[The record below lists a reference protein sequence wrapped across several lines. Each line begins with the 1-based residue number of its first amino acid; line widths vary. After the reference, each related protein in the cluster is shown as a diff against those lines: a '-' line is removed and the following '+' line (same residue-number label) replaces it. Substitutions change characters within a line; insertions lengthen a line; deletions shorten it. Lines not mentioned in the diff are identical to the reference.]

1 MEILTLLKAN
11 IRRKKETFIS
21 ILLLT
26 AIVTAMTTS
35 IISVRDNYQ
44 TATQNA
50 FEKSDSGD
58 IVALITTNNLTDK
71 LKENIENST
80 LVERVNYY
88 ESIVAHR
95 IEGRGQEYTDTQF
108 LTKMRDEVKL
118 FNEDLSG
125 FEDEIPELQKGEVY
139 LPLGFKALLDCNVGD
154 TLTIH
159 FYSDQPKE
167 FILKGFV
174 QEPSMGAMSIGWKQ
188 VFISDEDYDQLYETY
203 IPFES
208 EDTPVSMTI
217 LDIHEAS
224 NAALSP
230 TKFHRDLNL
239 ETKFADLS
247 YGALN
252 KDQSIRYSTLMPE
265 IILDIVLA
273 FVLFLF
279 MVVLIIM
286 SHSIATEIEIDY
298 VTLGILKS
306 QGFTKNKIKRL
317 FLFQYLL
324 TQVIGIIAGVIVSV
338 PIEQTISNV
347 FQLVTA
353 VLPYHG
359 ISIWKCFMITV
370 AILLISTILIVIKT
384 QKIARISP
392 IRAISGGREEI
403 YFDSRFNAPIIKRVL
418 LPSLSLRQFTS
429 GKMRYI
435 GTIFITALLVFSM
448 IAVNL
453 IGNLLTS
460 NKALKA
466 MGLNL
471 PDVGIYFESDEF
483 IVDWEE
489 IDKTVESY
497 SAVTGK
503 NSETHIYAGLNGE
516 TLDCQANEYPEY
528 ITTLKGRAPIY
539 DNEIVITEMVGELLE
554 IGMGDEVTVSYGE
567 QENLYIVSGVFQS
580 TRDAGMS
587 FAMSY
592 KGAERIG
599 VNTYS
604 SRYYILEDTS
614 KIHDIADKLKKQYG
628 EDAKIML
635 YNEEDNGMM
644 EQLDLIV
651 SALKAIIYSFSLLF
665 ALIVVGMVC
674 TRTFTQERTDI
685 GIFKAIG
692 FTSHK
697 LRLNFAVRF
706 MIIAAVGSVLG
717 IVMSIFLSAK
727 MLGAIFSLMGISYIV
742 LDFTLTA
749 IFIPVLTIC
758 FSFAVFAYLASRK
771 VKKVAIR
778 ELVVE

>member
-11 IRRKKETFIS
+11 IRRKKGTFIS

-44 TATQNA
+44 TATENA
-50 FEKSDSGD
+50 FEESDSGD
-58 IVALITTNNLTDK
+58 IVALILTNNLTDK
-71 LKENIENST
+71 LKENIKNSN

-88 ESIVAHR
+88 ESITAHR

-108 LTKMRDEVKL
+108 LTKMRDGIKL

-125 FEDEIPELQKGEVY
+125 FEDVIPKLQSGEVY

-154 TLTIH
+154 TLTVH
-159 FYSDQPKE
+159 FYSEQTEE

-174 QEPSMGAMSIGWKQ
+174 QEPSMGAMQIGWKQ
-188 VFISDEDYDQLYETY
+188 VFISDEDYNQLYEIY

-217 LDIHEAS
+217 LDIHQSS
-224 NAALSP
+224 NSELSP
-230 TKFHRDLNL
+230 AKFHRELNL

-247 YGALN
+247 YGVLN
-252 KDQSIRYSTLMPE
+252 KNQSIRYSTLMPE

-273 FVLFLF
+273 FVVFLF
-279 MVVLIIM
+279 MVVLIVM

-324 TQVIGIIAGVIVSV
+324 TQAVGIIAGVIISV

-370 AILLISTILIVIKT
+370 AILLISAILIVIKT

-403 YFDSRFNAPIIKRVL
+403 YFDSRFNAPIIKKAL

-429 GKMRYI
+429 AKMRYI

-460 NKALKA
+460 NKTLNV
-466 MGLNL
+466 MGLEL
-471 PDVGIYFESDEF
+471 PDIGIYFESDN
-483 IVDWEE
+483 IKVDWAET
-489 IDKTVESY
+489 DKIVESY
-497 SAVTGK
+497 SAIMKK
-503 NSETHIYAGLNGE
+503 NSETSIYASLDGE
-516 TLDCQANEYPEY
+516 TLCCKAYEYPEY
-528 ITTLKGRAPIY
+528 IDTLKGRAPIY
-539 DNEIVITEMVGELLE
+539 DNEVVITEMVGELLE
-554 IGMGDEVTVSYGE
+554 IGIGDEVTVSYGE
-567 QENLYIVSGVFQS
+567 QENLCIVSGIFQS
-580 TRDAGMS
+580 TQDAGMS
-587 FAMSY
+587 FAMGY
-592 KGAERIG
+592 KGAEKIG
-599 VNTYS
+599 ITTYL
-604 SRYYILEDTS
+604 SRYYLLEDTS
-614 KIHDIADKLKKQYG
+614 KIHDIADKLKEQYG

-635 YNEEDNGMM
+635 YEEVDVVL
-644 EQLDLIV
+644 EQMDLIV
-651 SALKAIIYSFSLLF
+651 SVLKGIIYSFSLLF

-706 MIIAAVGSVLG
+706 MIIAAIGSILG
-717 IVMSIFLSAK
+717 IIISVFLSAK
-727 MLGAIFSLMGISYIV
+727 MLGAVFSLMGVSYIV
-742 LDFTLTA
+742 LDFTVTA
-749 IFIPVLTIC
+749 VFIPILTIC

-771 VKKVAIR
+771 VRKVAIR